1 VTKVVSKRTVK
12 TNAQIERAIEL
23 RAGGY
28 SLQAISLKLNI
39 SISCLSRKFA
49 ALSVGK
55 GQIDGAAVLKAQES
69 LLNDAGFLDGLRSQ
83 IAASVVDDAAHCEAL
98 RLAAGLILEEIL
110 ADTETLG
117 IYKARALASLSTVLI
132 TTQKASRIA
141 YKSDQ
146 EVIISEDLPT
156 LHVSELT
163 VDDIQQMRIAQL
175 EISNMESPHGSS
187 YDDQNIIESA

>member
-1 VTKVVSKRTVK
+1 MTKVVSRRTVK

-146 EVIISEDLPT
+146 EIIISEDLPT

-175 EISNMESPHGSS
+175 EISNMESPHGNS